1 MKVTELNVSRTIAAP
16 AERVFD
22 VWMDPNS
29 PGGLWYGGDKVIVD
43 VKVDGLFYLAMT
55 GEGRVWPHFGR
66 FVRIER
72 PRMVEYTWMSEGT
85 KGLESTVQVTFEARG
100 AAGTEVTL
108 RHSGVPDDDTGRKHG
123 EGWGWVLSQLAEQF
137 K

>member
-1 MKVTELNVSRTIAAP
+1 MKVTELTVSRTIAARV
-16 AERVFD
+16 ERVFD

-29 PGGLWYGGDKVIVD
+29 PGGPWHGGDKVIVD

-55 GEGRVWPHFGR
+55 GLGRVWPHFGR

-85 KGLESTVQVTFEARG
+85 QGLESTVEVTFEARG
-100 AAGTEVTL
+100 GATEVTL
-108 RHSGVPDDDTGRKHG
+108 RHSGVPDDEMGRKHA
-123 EGWGWVLSQLAEQF
+123 EGWGWVLSQLDERF